1 MRATDTLAHATLAD
15 SLNAACFIIADT
27 ILKGGPRPALKIPGA
42 LIGYVDDY
50 IPGQVLN
57 LAVYAGWLPK
67 PSEPEQG
74 HNGGPFGHFIVDQR
88 YKDWFISLI
97 EQSLSALRDFA
108 SNDDDL
114 GVILAL
120 RENVKGE
127 IAAPTDANETVMPE
141 WGEAF
146 KAGRVP
152 ETSAAERKA
161 LEKKFLDTHKHL
173 VYEVAYLIKELCWMA
188 YVHPKQ
194 WERWRR
200 CKIANNSLPGKHIL
214 DLLERNI
221 PVRSPQKLPQRERE

>member
-1 MRATDTLAHATLAD
+1 MRATDTLSHATLAD

-27 ILKGGPRPALKIPGA
+27 VLKGGPAPAFKTSGA
-42 LIGYVDDY
+42 LTGFVDEY

-67 PSEPEQG
+67 PSEPAQG
-74 HNGGPFGHFIVDQR
+74 YNGGPFGHFIVDQR
-88 YKDWFISLI
+88 YKDWFIGLI
-97 EQSLSALRDFA
+97 EQSLSTLRDFA

-127 IAAPTDANETVMPE
+127 NAATTDANETIMPE

-161 LEKKFLDTHKHL
+161 LEEKFLETHKHP
-173 VYEVAYLIKELCWMA
+173 VYENNYLIKELCWIA

-200 CKIANNSLPGKHIL
+200 CEIANNSVPGGHIL
-214 DLLERNI
+214 DLLERNK
-221 PVRSPQKLPQRERE
+221 PTRSPQKLPPRKRE